1 MQNTCKDRTA
11 EFKSFAEFLLKSQ
24 KIRPVEKKQTRADI
38 VKNTISVNK
47 RASEIGRRTS
57 TAAIKLKELTEL
69 AKSRSPFGDPTEKIE
84 RLTETITQDI
94 NAIKFDIE
102 DLERFVAS
110 NGGNK
115 QSSDHSV
122 TVIHALN
129 TSLLHT
135 TKELNDAL
143 QIRTQN
149 MKTQQERRDRVLGSR
164 RLGPAPTHRPNFD
177 FLDDDVEHNGSDD
190 VIIPLMQTEDNLIL
204 QRSNAVRDIESHIT
218 EIQSIFKKLSALVA
232 LQTEQLQRIED
243 NVDTTII
250 HADSALAELL
260 KYLKGMSSDRWLLI
274 KAFVMI
280 AFFLFLWFMFFA

>member
-11 EFKSFAEFLLKSQ
+11 EFKSFAEFSLNSQ
-24 KIRPVEKKQTRADI
+24 PRLVEKKQTRAEI

-57 TAAIKLKELTEL
+57 TAAAKLKELTEL

-84 RLTETITQDI
+84 RLTDTITQEI
-94 NAIKFDIE
+94 NNIKFEIE
-102 DLERFVAS
+102 DLERFVAGNS
-110 NGGNK
+110 GNK

-149 MKTQQERRDRVLGSR
+149 MKTQQERRDRVLGSS
-164 RLGPAPTHRPNFD
+164 RLGPAPTQRPNFD
-177 FLDDDVEHNGSDD
+177 LLNDDVEYNGSDE

-204 QRSNAVRDIESHIT
+204 QRSNAVRDIETHIT
-218 EIQSIFKKLSALVA
+218 EIQSIFKKLSSLVA
-232 LQTEQLQRIED
+232 QQTEQLQRIED
-243 NVDTTII
+243 NVDTTVV

-260 KYLKGMSSDRWLLI
+260 KYLKGMSSDRWLII